1 MRSMTCRDVR
11 GLGMNGSSDPDE
23 LGKKRCIVSRT
34 TAGTSAALILS
45 LALLTVEAEVADM
58 VVGSSQ

>member
-1 MRSMTCRDVR
+1 
-11 GLGMNGSSDPDE
+11 MNGSSDPDE